1 MGFHQ
6 SYSLHLY
13 LSGCSARVER
23 HPKGP
28 RFLPASVSR
37 LLLPGAVGATGAY
50 GALVASQFD
59 LTSTESG
66 FEANT
71 VVATPTNFPSFR

>member
-1 MGFHQ
+1 MREGRIRDMKRNHP
-6 SYSLHLY
+6 SRLVR
-13 LSGCSARVER
+13 AVR
-23 HPKGP
+23 H
-28 RFLPASVSR
+28 RFGRSVSW
-37 LLLPGAVGATGAY
+37 LVAVGACRAY

-59 LTSTESG
+59 LASTESG